1 MISDVCLPITVIVPT
16 YNDDGYLSEA
26 LSSILLQSKP
36 AEMLIVVDDGSSTAD
51 AEKIVTRLKAQN
63 YIHTQIVYLKQSNQ
77 GPSAARNAGLKLVS
91 TPYVAFLD
99 ADDRM
104 LADNLAIMWQ
114 AINGLADDY
123 FGVYGTYCD
132 IETGKL
138 YPFADLEGCIAP
150 DKVGKKGGIA
160 GGVHTY
166 LFRTY
171 HLKSAGGF
179 DESLVNN
186 EDFDL
191 IIRLLCKGL
200 KCKGKVTTCFE
211 KRNRMGSL
219 SRPWEPLVAFNNTL
233 RFLQKAEIAGY
244 FSDAELASRRRSTQ
258 LNYAKLLMK
267 QGKEEAAITIW
278 EETLSKNP
286 KSLREIYHWCIC
298 LYIKIKI
305 IKECTISWFRN

>member
-1 MISDVCLPITVIVPT
+1 MISDVYLPITVIVPT

-36 AEMLIVVDDGSSTAD
+36 PEMLIVVDDGSSTAD

-63 YIHTQIVYLKQSNQ
+63 YIHTQIVYLKQSNK

-104 LADNLAIMWQ
+104 LADNLATMWQ
-114 AINGLADDY
+114 AFNGLADDY

-132 IETGKL
+132 IETGKP

-166 LFRTY
+166 LFRTN
-171 HLKSAGGF
+171 HLRSIGGF
-179 DESLVNN
+179 DEGLVNN

-191 IIRLLCKGL
+191 IIRLLRKGL

-267 QGKEEAAITIW
+267 QGKEKEAAGIWHEVFKIKPSTI
-278 EETLSKNP
+278 
-286 KSLREIYHWCIC
+286 REFYHWLIY
-298 LYIKIKI
+298 LRLRLGEKIG
-305 IKECTISWFRN
+305 